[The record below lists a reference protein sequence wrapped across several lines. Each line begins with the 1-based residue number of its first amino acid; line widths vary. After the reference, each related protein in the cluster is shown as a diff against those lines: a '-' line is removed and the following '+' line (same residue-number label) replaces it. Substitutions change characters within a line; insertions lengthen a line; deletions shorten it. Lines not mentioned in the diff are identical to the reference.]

1 MTQKIKQ
8 LIKHNPIF
16 KNTYFFWVLILIFS
30 IGCKTKTPILYN
42 PQIIDNNIPTEI
54 YKKSD
59 VVVAASRISKYLPLL
74 SQKKVGII
82 ANQGSVIYNSKNQ
95 KQIHLI
101 DTLLSLNVNIV
112 KVFSP
117 EHGFRGTADAG
128 ELVQDEIDIQTG
140 LKLVSLYGSNKK
152 PKPDQLAG
160 IDILIFD
167 LQDVGV
173 RFYTYISTLHYVMEA
188 AAEQKIPLIVLDRP
202 NPNAHYIDGPVL
214 DLTFKSFVGMHPVP
228 VVYGMTIGEYAK
240 MINGEKWLEKGIQC
254 QLNVIE
260 ILHYNHKSKY
270 VLPIKPSPNLPN
282 AKSINLYPSLCF
294 FEGTAMSCGR
304 GTDKQFQIFGSPLL
318 PENIYAYQFIPL
330 PNEGT
335 KQPLFQGE
343 ICNGSNLEMQHKLNH
358 LNLKWLQDSYMNHPD
373 QTNFFND
380 YFNTLAGNNQ
390 LKTQITSGISMDE
403 IRKTWQPQLEIFKK
417 IRSKYLLYP

>member
-42 PQIIDNNIPTEI
+42 PQILDKNIPTEI

-188 AAEQKIPLIVLDRP
+188 AAEQKTPLIVLDRP

-294 FEGTAMSCGR
+294 FEGTAISCGR

-330 PNEGT
+330 PNEGA

-343 ICNGSNLEMQHKLNH
+343 ICNGLNLEMQPKLNH